1 MNGNEDVAWLS
12 IRLRER
18 DSARL
23 TATLAEIVKRAHA
36 YGLRAATIF
45 HAAGEG
51 AIPRLSAPTVPAAST
66 APTASTVPPQARKG
80 ARSIS
85 LPEGV
90 GGTVT
95 VADEADRL
103 RSFVAVLGD
112 LVPADATIRLDVAHD
127 VYDLS
132 RQPVDR

>member
-1 MNGNEDVAWLS
+1 MNGNDDVAWLS

-23 TATLAEIVKRAHA
+23 TATLTEIVKRAHA
-36 YGLRAATIF
+36 CGLRAATIF
-45 HAAGEG
+45 HAAGDVAVPG
-51 AIPRLSAPTVPAAST
+51 LYAPTVAAATLPSQAGRS
-66 APTASTVPPQARKG
+66 AP
-80 ARSIS
+80 SIS

-90 GGTVT
+90 GGSVT

-112 LVPADATIRLDVAHD
+112 LIPDDATVRLDVAHD
-127 VYDLS
+127 AYDLS